1 MGPDT
6 DGARSPLFHT
16 FVGRNF
22 NILVPDSGAI
32 SDSPQLH
39 VSSPHTHTMGDNILE
54 DCLSPQMG
62 DCAHIH
68 IGTQPSG
75 EVSGQGW
82 GEYRVRPPPAHI
94 HGAHMGDDRSRGTH
108 NRATDSPQY
117 TDGRD
122 KVIQYRL
129 PPVST
134 AAHFRCIL
142 AGGTPFFQPTEMGG
156 THSSGSTW
164 PARHSLSPVL
174 RSAGVKSGFQHPL
187 RTRGTRPR
195 AGPPLPAPPAAEK
208 VAASTIRQ
216 KIRI

>member
-1 MGPDT
+1 MPLVGT
-6 DGARSPLFHT
+6 LARSSLFHT
-16 FVGRNF
+16 LAGRNL
-22 NILVPDSGAI
+22 NTGVPDSGAI
-32 SDSPQLH
+32 PNLSQLRVSPLLTH
-39 VSSPHTHTMGDNILE
+39 AMSSNILE
-54 DCLSPQMG
+54 DCSPPQMG
-62 DCAHIH
+62 NCAHSPIS
-68 IGTQPSG
+68 TQPSG

-82 GEYRVRPPPAHI
+82 GECRVRLSLAALSQRAI
-94 HGAHMGDDRSRGTH
+94 RGDRSRGTH

-164 PARHSLSPVL
+164 PARHSLSPVFQT
-174 RSAGVKSGFQHPL
+174 AGVKSGFQHPL